1 MTKYEVPEGRF
12 FLCVVV
18 VRWVS
23 TNYEV
28 RSTGRAVFLVW
39 GGCAMDKYE
48 LRITKY
54 RKGGVSCERAL
65 CESESCAFECAHE

>member
-1 MTKYEVPEGRF
+1 MTKYEVPEGRC
-12 FLCVVV
+12 FLYGVV
-18 VRWVS
+18 VRWIS

-28 RSTGRAVFLVW
+28 RSTGRAVFRVW

-54 RKGGVSCERAL
+54 RKGCVSCVWWL
-65 CESESCAFECAHE
+65 CDG